1 MTENVPGVK
10 RPLPE
15 LSPALKRWIWR
26 LAIAAAIL
34 SLIGLFTNPA
44 VMPLMCKIYG

>member
-1 MTENVPGVK
+1 VPDVK
-10 RPLPE
+10 RPTPE
-15 LSPALKRWIWR
+15 LSPTLRRWIWR

-34 SLIGLFTNPA
+34 SLIGLLSTPA

>member
-1 MTENVPGVK
+1 MTGNAPDVK

-15 LSPALKRWIWR
+15 IPPVLQRWIWR
-26 LAIAAAIL
+26 LAIATAIL
-34 SLIGLFTNPA
+34 SLIGLLSNPA